1 LNLDLARAKSAEQVR
16 QIRDKIFL
24 AEQAR
29 WLAPASGRLESRP
42 WETIPL
48 NRVRQGLAAN
58 ELLLEFV
65 LAEPRSYCLAISRDF
80 ARIVPLAGRESI
92 EELVASYVKI
102 LKGKA
107 GSKTDGAQLY
117 KILLES
123 VPEVA
128 YKERLI
134 IVPDGRLH
142 LLPFDAL
149 VGHKGRYLVSSHTIT
164 YATSASAMYLLDSL
178 TPHEPA
184 QGALLGV
191 GGIPY
196 DQTAEL
202 NKVAMMRGYISSPL
216 VNLPASK
223 EEVLAAQA
231 AVRADTN
238 TLLLGPS
245 ATKSA
250 FRNSGLDQHAIIHL
264 AVHGVANEKHPD
276 RAALILLSDPQS
288 GDDGILEASE
298 IVHLHT
304 AADLVVL
311 SACDT
316 AVGSLQGEEGIANL
330 SLAFQLAGAKTV
342 VSTLWSVDDTSAL
355 YLMKRFYAHLA
366 EKNTVAH
373 ALTAAK
379 RDMLKTYGAQA
390 IPYYW
395 ASYKLDGAGDR
406 PVTIE
411 SKKVIPKN

>member
-1 LNLDLARAKSAEQVR
+1 
-16 QIRDKIFL
+16 
-24 AEQAR
+24 
-29 WLAPASGRLESRP
+29 
-42 WETIPL
+42 
-48 NRVRQGLAAN
+48 
-58 ELLLEFV
+58 
-65 LAEPRSYCLAISRDF
+65 
-80 ARIVPLAGRESI
+80 
-92 EELVASYVKI
+92 
-102 LKGKA
+102 
-107 GSKTDGAQLY
+107 
-117 KILLES
+117 
-123 VPEVA
+123 
-128 YKERLI
+128 
-134 IVPDGRLH
+134 
-142 LLPFDAL
+142 
-149 VGHKGRYLVSSHTIT
+149 
-164 YATSASAMYLLDSL
+164 MYLLDSL

-231 AVRADTN
+231 AVRADAN

-298 IVHLHT
+298 IVHLRT

-366 EKNTVAH
+366 EKKTVAH

-406 PVTIE
+406 PVTID